1 MPQSLASPFVYLTIL
16 SLIHFA
22 ISKPDGF
29 SLEIVHRYSRESP
42 FYPGNI
48 TDYERITRL
57 VELSKIRAHNLA
69 ITTSSGFSPEAFRL
83 RISQDDT
90 CYLVKVI
97 IGSPGVPL
105 YLVPDTGSGLF
116 WTQCEPCTR
125 RFRQLPPIF
134 NSTASRT
141 YRDLPCQHQFC
152 TNNQNVFQCRDDKCV
167 YRIAYAGG
175 SATAG
180 VAAQDI
186 LQSAENDR
194 IPFYF
199 GCSRDN
205 QNFSTFESSGKGG
218 GIIGLNMSPV
228 SLLQQM
234 NHITKNRFSYC
245 LNLFDLSSPSH
256 ATSLLR
262 FGNDI
267 RKSRRK
273 YLSTPFVSPRGMP
286 NYFLNLID
294 VSVAGNRMQIPPGT
308 FALKP
313 DGTGGT
319 IIDSGTAVTYI
330 SQTAYFPVITAF
342 KNYFDQHGFQRVN
355 IQLSGY
361 ICYKQ
366 QGHTFHNYPSMA
378 FHFQGADFFVE
389 PEYVYLTVQ
398 DRGAFCVAL
407 QPISPQQRT
416 IIGAL
421 NQANTQF
428 IYDAANRQLLFTP
441 ENCQDHAV

>member
-1 MPQSLASPFVYLTIL
+1 MRRYL
-16 SLIHFA
+16 
-22 ISKPDGF
+22 
-29 SLEIVHRYSRESP
+29 
-42 FYPGNI
+42 
-48 TDYERITRL
+48 
-57 VELSKIRAHNLA
+57 
-69 ITTSSGFSPEAFRL
+69 
-83 RISQDDT
+83 
-90 CYLVKVI
+90 
-97 IGSPGVPL
+97 
-105 YLVPDTGSGLF
+105 
-116 WTQCEPCTR
+116 
-125 RFRQLPPIF
+125 QLPLIF

-141 YRDLPCQHQFC
+141 YRDLPCQHRFC

-186 LQSAENDR
+186 LQSTENDR
-194 IPFYF
+194 ILFYF

-267 RKSRRK
+267 HQSRRK

-286 NYFLNLID
+286 NYFQNLID

-319 IIDSGTAVTYI
+319 IIDSGTAVTYV
-330 SQTAYFPVITAF
+330 SQTAYFPVITV
-342 KNYFDQHGFQRVN
+342 GIGRGSQRHPQCHTIKTTN
-355 IQLSGY
+355 QLCNP
-361 ICYKQ
+361 INPNC
-366 QGHTFHNYPSMA
+366 HTIK
-378 FHFQGADFFVE
+378 
-389 PEYVYLTVQ
+389 LTKET
-398 DRGAFCVAL
+398 
-407 QPISPQQRT
+407 S
-416 IIGAL
+416 
-421 NQANTQF
+421 N
-428 IYDAANRQLLFTP
+428 
-441 ENCQDHAV
+441 